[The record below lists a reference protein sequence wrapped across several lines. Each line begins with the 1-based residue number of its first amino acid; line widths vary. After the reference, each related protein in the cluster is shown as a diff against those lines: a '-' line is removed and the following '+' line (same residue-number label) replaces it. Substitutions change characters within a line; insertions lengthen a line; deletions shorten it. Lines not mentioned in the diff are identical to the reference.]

1 MRLKDIFEAPPERG
15 PRTNTRPTRPGQEV
29 SGPITRGLPT
39 RPGQDTSGPTP
50 TLPTRPGQDR
60 SGPTPTLPTR
70 PGQDRSGTIPGS
82 ARPEGPAAGMPTRP
96 DQSTSGA
103 PTGIRAPGT
112 TTSNL
117 RRGSTGSDVSG
128 LQQMLIDKGYDL
140 GDTGAD
146 GKFGPRTAAAVKQ
159 FQTDFGLQVDG
170 IAGDQ
175 TMSALNRAQGGARP
189 TVGEPGSMP
198 RATPSSTATTGGRG
212 DGNAE
217 LQRRRGY
224 QDGLAAA
231 KPPAANTVNPRA
243 ATPTTP
249 VAGRSGPTTPGDRQS
264 PMPTIPRRT
273 GPTTPGDRQSPMPT
287 IPSNEFRPLDPRLV
301 SKNQPGPRPN
311 ATRFNPNGTVA
322 GPGQNAR
329 PGGTPN
335 PVRPTTPR
343 TNRPI

>member
-50 TLPTRPGQDR
+50 TLPTRPGQDT

-70 PGQDRSGTIPGS
+70 PGQDRSGPIPGGARPEGPAAGMPRTAPGG

-117 RRGSTGSDVSG
+117 RRGSKGSDVSS

-189 TVGEPGSMP
+189 TPASPG
-198 RATPSSTATTGGRG
+198 ALPSSSNTATGGRG

-224 QDGLAAA
+224 QDGLAASRTTTSPSA
-231 KPPAANTVNPRA
+231 VTPPGPG
-243 ATPTTP
+243 
-249 VAGRSGPTTPGDRQS
+249 AGRSG
-264 PMPTIPRRT
+264 IAT
-273 GPTTPGDRQSPMPT
+273 GA
-287 IPSNEFRPLDPRLV
+287 
-301 SKNQPGPRPN
+301 PN
-311 ATRFNPNGTVA
+311 T
-322 GPGQNAR
+322 
-329 PGGTPN
+329 
-335 PVRPTTPR
+335 VRPSGPAAGMPAAPR
-343 TNRPI
+343 SRRPI

>member
-1 MRLKDIFEAPPERG
+1 M
-15 PRTNTRPTRPGQEV
+15 PRTAPG
-29 SGPITRGLPT
+29 G
-39 RPGQDTSGPTP
+39 
-50 TLPTRPGQDR
+50 
-60 SGPTPTLPTR
+60 
-70 PGQDRSGTIPGS
+70 

-112 TTSNL
+112 TSSNL
-117 RRGSTGSDVSG
+117 RRGSKGSDVSS

-198 RATPSSTATTGGRG
+198 R
-212 DGNAE
+212 
-217 LQRRRGY
+217 
-224 QDGLAAA
+224 
-231 KPPAANTVNPRA
+231 
-243 ATPTTP
+243 
-249 VAGRSGPTTPGDRQS
+249 TTPGGARPTVGEPGS
-264 PMPTIPRRT
+264 MPRV
-273 GPTTPGDRQSPMPT
+273 TPGGARPT
-287 IPSNEFRPLDPRLV
+287 VGPAGSLPRATPGGARPTVGPAGSLPRAT
-301 SKNQPGPRPN
+301 PGGTPTFTPR
-311 ATRFNPNGTVA
+311 GTVA

>member
-39 RPGQDTSGPTP
+39 RPGQEVSGPITRG
-50 TLPTRPGQDR
+50 LPTRPGQDR
-60 SGPTPTLPTR
+60 SGP
-70 PGQDRSGTIPGS
+70 IPGG
-82 ARPEGPAAGMPTRP
+82 ARPEGPAAGMPPRP
-96 DQSTSGA
+96 DQSTSGT

-117 RRGSTGSDVSG
+117 RRGSKGSDVSS

-146 GKFGPRTAAAVKQ
+146 GKFGPRTAAAVRQ

-175 TMSALNRAQGGARP
+175 TMSTLNRAQGGARP

-198 RATPSSTATTGGRG
+198 RTNPSSTATTGGRG

-231 KPPAANTVNPRA
+231 
-243 ATPTTP
+243 TPTPAPTP
-249 VAGRSGPTTPGDRQS
+249 STP
-264 PMPTIPRRT
+264 
-273 GPTTPGDRQSPMPT
+273 
-287 IPSNEFRPLDPRLV
+287 
-301 SKNQPGPRPN
+301 
-311 ATRFNPNGTVA
+311 RFNPNGTVA

-343 TNRPI
+343 TGRPI

>member
-50 TLPTRPGQDR
+50 TL
-60 SGPTPTLPTR
+60 
-70 PGQDRSGTIPGS
+70 
-82 ARPEGPAAGMPTRP
+82 PTRP

-198 RATPSSTATTGGRG
+198 RTTPSSTATTGGRG

-231 KPPAANTVNPRA
+231 RPPAAPAPGRVDRDQQGSITR
-243 ATPTTP
+243 PTAPTALP
-249 VAGRSGPTTPGDRQS
+249 TRPGQDRSGPITRGLPTRPGQDRS
-264 PMPTIPRRT
+264 GPPAALPTRPGQDRS
-273 GPTTPGDRQSPMPT
+273 GPPAALPTRPGQEVSGPITRGLPT
-287 IPSNEFRPLDPRLV
+287 RPGQEV
-301 SKNQPGPRPN
+301 SGPRN
-311 ATRFNPNGTVA
+311 RRRF
-322 GPGQNAR
+322 
-329 PGGTPN
+329 
-335 PVRPTTPR
+335 
-343 TNRPI
+343 